1 MNMNIVFM
9 LLAVESNFL
18 HYNYFIDLIDYYL
31 TDYFIDYPIL
41 VELSLSDS
49 RERFIEVINNSE
61 IDKSVVNFNDL
72 LVGFVIISFNKNII
86 SSIAYKKK
94 ILDIFDTQC
103 MDFSVEDISLFFE
116 KDAAMYIRVHQFF
129 LECEQKARNFIS
141 VFEENMTNIASY
153 EIKLI

>member
-1 MNMNIVFM
+1 M